1 MKHANPL
8 PDRARFL
15 WAFVLSRW
23 TTGRGG
29 TRILPADYIPIVSV
43 VIPALNEA
51 ENLPHVLPFIPNWI
65 DEVIL
70 VDGHSRDGTVEVA
83 RQLLPE
89 ICIVQQSGRGKGDA
103 LRSGFTAATGDIIVM
118 LDADGSTDPGEI
130 PAFVSALLIGADF
143 AKGSRF
149 AQGGGT
155 ADMPHYRKF
164 GNMFFVFLVR
174 LLFGGSY
181 SDLCYGYN
189 AFWADVLP
197 AIHLDAVGFEV
208 ETIMNVRALRAG
220 LKVVE
225 VPSFED
231 KRIYGEGRLKTL
243 PDGWRVLK
251 TILREW
257 LKAPHPFER
266 RTPVRLE
273 RHSRRALDA
282 DQPGSLPSQAEAKT
296 L

>member
-1 MKHANPL
+1 MKQASLL
-8 PDRARFL
+8 PERATFL
-15 WAFVLSRW
+15 WAFVSNRW
-23 TTGRGG
+23 KLDKRH
-29 TRILPADYIPIVSV
+29 TRILPPKYIPTVSV

-51 ENLPHVLPFIPNWI
+51 DNLPHVLPLIPPWV

-70 VDGHSRDGTVEVA
+70 VDGHSTDGTVEIA
-83 RQLLPE
+83 QQLLPE
-89 ICIVQQSGRGKGDA
+89 IQIIQQEGRGKGA
-103 LRSGFTAATGDIIVM
+103 AVRSGFRAAKGDIIIM
-118 LDADGSTDPGEI
+118 LDADGSTDPGEVPI
-130 PAFVSALLIGADF
+130 FVSALLAGADF

-155 ADMPHYRKF
+155 ADMPWYRRW
-164 GNMFFVFLVR
+164 GNWCFVMIVR
-174 LLFGGSY
+174 ALFGGSY

-197 AIHLDAVGFEV
+197 ALNLNGTGFEI

-231 KRIYGEGRLKTL
+231 KRIYGQGRLRTI

-251 TILREW
+251 TIFREW
-257 LKAPHPFER
+257 
-266 RTPVRLE
+266 RTPSRPIARQVLAEARFQRISASLSE
-273 RHSRRALDA
+273 RA
-282 DQPGSLPSQAEAKT
+282 SLPSAAEVESS
-296 L
+296 